1 MDAIADVSPS
11 SYLQRVS
18 STSLQAI
25 ETPAEG
31 ATTAEV
37 GTSAEVATD
46 ATSTT
51 TPATSE
57 VATTVETAVEP
68 AEPATGTESA
78 ETAASVTTASET
90 TTDVTTVASET
101 APEGTTTV
109 TTTETT
115 ETAAVVNTEN
125 AENAETAA
133 TVATAEIAETA
144 ETAETAAST
153 SETAASTSE
162 TAASTSET
170 AASTSE
176 TSTTTTTTSNES
188 SAPAA
193 QQLQPEATYEI
204 VSEKVIT
211 LTEEHQVDVSNLT
224 DAVISQIHELDAEI
238 AEQIAVF
245 EAAIAKVHEDLITNN
260 ENLTKASAN
269 FTKYVNRNTEEI
281 SDLIDSETSYVMGE
295 IEAVDDNAF
304 SEYEEI
310 SKDIADVY
318 ASRMDAKELIITGRL
333 EDERQ
338 NLEEIE
344 YEITQAK
351 IQMPSPL
358 SYCSVY
364 PDCDSCT
371 QSDKCV
377 YCPFEKK
384 CVEGDAFGP
393 LNTVCRIFNYK
404 VCTGRKCGGYTSCSV
419 SDFVKNFH

>member
-1 MDAIADVSPS
+1 MDAIVDVSPS
-11 SYLQRVS
+11 SYMQRVS

-25 ETPAEG
+25 QTPTEG

-37 GTSAEVATD
+37 GTSAEVAID

-90 TTDVTTVASET
+90 TTDVNTVASET

-125 AENAETAA
+125 AENVETAA
-133 TVATAEIAETA
+133 TAATAEIA
-144 ETAETAAST
+144 
-153 SETAASTSE
+153 E

-176 TSTTTTTTSNES
+176 TSTTTTTASNES
-188 SAPAA
+188 PAPAA
-193 QQLQPEATYEI
+193 QQIQPEATYEI

-281 SDLIDSETSYVMGE
+281 SDLIDTETSYVMGE

-419 SDFVKNFH
+419 SFR

>member
-133 TVATAEIAETA
+133 TAATAEIAETA
-144 ETAETAAST
+144 ETA
-153 SETAASTSE
+153 ETAASTSE

-281 SDLIDSETSYVMGE
+281 SDLIDTETSYVMGE